1 MYVYVHVRVLVLLR
15 RGHHARTHA
24 CTCSLTPFRLRFR
37 HFVVV
42 VAAIALARASPARKM
57 IWQAAGGH
65 ACSTHAR
72 ANRPHTRTHAR
83 AHARTHAHTH
93 AHTHLPVLI
102 WLAAGG
108 RASRNTCKQP
118 ARMRART
125 HARHTQAFTHADLA
139 GSRRQACTNTLTY
152 VATHANCP
160 STHAPQSTN
169 SSATSTARMPQPA
182 TAMHGD
188 ERRPPSAVR
197 SSAALAVRRACTCA
211 RCQHVAVARRPTHYR
226 IGLAHRRTSSCAARP
241 ATARPVCAAGKKSC
255 NKPQLTT

>member
-1 MYVYVHVRVLVLLR
+1 MHMFTDTFQVAFPAFR
-15 RGHHARTHA
+15 RR
-24 CTCSLTPFRLRFR
+24 CCRKSPRPRR
-37 HFVVV
+37 D
-42 VAAIALARASPARKM
+42 LAGSRR
-57 IWQAAGGH
+57 H

-169 SSATSTARMPQPA
+169 SSATSTARMPRSRPPRSMA
-182 TAMHGD
+182 TSAA
-188 ERRPPSAVR
+188 RRPPSA
-197 SSAALAVRRACTCA
+197 AAQPSLCAAHARARVASTWRRRADP
-211 RCQHVAVARRPTHYR
+211 PTT
-226 IGLAHRRTSSCAARP
+226 GLAWPIVGHRRVPRGQPPLGLFVRQAKNH
-241 ATARPVCAAGKKSC
+241 ATNR
-255 NKPQLTT
+255 N